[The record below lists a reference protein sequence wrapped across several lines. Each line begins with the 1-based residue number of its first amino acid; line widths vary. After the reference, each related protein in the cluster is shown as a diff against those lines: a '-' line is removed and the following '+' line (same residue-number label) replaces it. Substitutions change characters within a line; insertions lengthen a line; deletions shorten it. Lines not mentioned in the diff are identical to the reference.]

1 MIIGVDVGGT
11 FTDVVLADPDQ
22 GLWTTKAVTT
32 PQDHSIGIQNGL
44 ADVLQDAGAEPG
56 QIERFI
62 LGSTVATNAVIER
75 KGAVTAVLTT
85 EGFEDSLEIG
95 RQMRSELYD
104 LFIEAETPT
113 FLSPRRLRVGIRGR
127 VNAKG
132 EVLTPLDEDGVR
144 RAAADLIERFQ
155 IEAVAVCY
163 LFSFLNPDHERRTK
177 EILNE
182 EFPGLAVSISSEVDP
197 VFREYER
204 LCVTA
209 LDAYLR
215 PIVKGHLEMLSK
227 SLERT
232 GISAE
237 LEVMQSRGGICTFR
251 HIVEQ
256 PARTVLS
263 GPAAGVLG
271 AVNVAA
277 QTGFKDIVSLDMGG
291 TSADISVVKD
301 SRLLTTT
308 DGKILSYPF
317 RFPMVDVSAI
327 GAGGGS
333 IAWVDSV
340 GGLHVGPESAGADP
354 GPSCYGRGGTEPTVT
369 DASVVLGYL
378 NPSYFA
384 AGTLS
389 LDVDA
394 AHRAVERIGEP
405 LGLSVPEAAWAIH
418 AIVNAK
424 MSDEIRLWTVCRGYD
439 PRDFALVLLGG
450 AGPVNGGM
458 LAKSLSISTLLVPIT
473 PGVLSAFGLLV
484 ANIEHD
490 NSASFKMPE
499 DQVTAEAL
507 RRVYEDLDRRGLE
520 SMEKDRVPAEEVRVA
535 RSADIRYLG
544 QSYELNIQLE
554 GEVDGETGG
563 RLVRDFH
570 SKHHQVYSQSST
582 EAPVEFVNLRTVHW
596 YPLHK
601 PEVPRPKGGGAWADA
616 QKESR
621 RAYFFPDHAEGVE
634 VPVYDR
640 ARLPVDL
647 EQQGPLVVE
656 QRDTTTV
663 VYPGQSCRMDPAGNI
678 ILTNHLERR

>member
-1 MIIGVDVGGT
+1 
-11 FTDVVLADPDQ
+11 
-22 GLWTTKAVTT
+22 
-32 PQDHSIGIQNGL
+32 
-44 ADVLQDAGAEPG
+44 
-56 QIERFI
+56 
-62 LGSTVATNAVIER
+62 
-75 KGAVTAVLTT
+75 
-85 EGFEDSLEIG
+85 
-95 RQMRSELYD
+95 
-104 LFIEAETPT
+104 
-113 FLSPRRLRVGIRGR
+113 
-127 VNAKG
+127 
-132 EVLTPLDEDGVR
+132 
-144 RAAADLIERFQ
+144 
-155 IEAVAVCY
+155 
-163 LFSFLNPDHERRTK
+163 
-177 EILNE
+177 
-182 EFPGLAVSISSEVDP
+182 
-197 VFREYER
+197 
-204 LCVTA
+204 
-209 LDAYLR
+209 
-215 PIVKGHLEMLSK
+215 
-227 SLERT
+227 
-232 GISAE
+232 
-237 LEVMQSRGGICTFR
+237 
-251 HIVEQ
+251 VEQ

-271 AVNVAA
+271 AVSVAV

-291 TSADISVVKD
+291 TSADISVVKN

-308 DGKILSYPF
+308 DGKLLSYPF

-340 GGLHVGPESAGADP
+340 GSLHVGPESAGADP
-354 GPSCYGRGGTEPTVT
+354 GPCCYGRGGTEPTVT

-389 LDVDA
+389 LDVNA

-424 MSDEIRLWTVCRGYD
+424 MADEIRLWTVCRGYD

-490 NSASFKMPE
+490 NSASFKMSE
-499 DQVTAEAL
+499 DQVTAEVL
-507 RRVYEDLDRRGLE
+507 RQVYEDLDRRGLE
-520 SMEKDRVPAEEVRVA
+520 SMEKDRVPAEEVRVT
-535 RSADIRYLG
+535 RSADMRYLG
-544 QSYELNIQLE
+544 QSYELNVLLE
-554 GEVDGETGG
+554 EEVGGETAG

-570 SKHHQVYSQSST
+570 SKHHQVYGQSST

-596 YPLHK
+596 YPLQK
-601 PEVPRPKGGGAWADA
+601 PEVPRPKGGGGWADA

-647 EQQGPLVVE
+647 EQKGPLVIE

-663 VYPGQSCRMDPAGNI
+663 VYPDQSCRMDRAGNI
-678 ILTNHLERR
+678 ILKNTLERR